1 MRNRFLSILIPLSN
15 PANAKKMS
23 SVGSGDNYVALW
35 RNYLILCFG
44 VAKPSIM
51 SPGHLRASAPEIMTP
66 TSENSSNCDYKVSMQ
81 K

>member
-1 MRNRFLSILIPLSN
+1 MNIDVLLLLLLMLFSN
-15 PANAKKMS
+15 PANTKKLS
-23 SVGSGDNYVALW
+23 AAGSGDNYVALW

-66 TSENSSNCDYKVSMQ
+66 TSENSSGLDYKVSA
-81 K
+81 

>member
-1 MRNRFLSILIPLSN
+1 MCTIIRFSPTPISN
-15 PANAKKMS
+15 PANVKKMS
-23 SVGSGDNYVALW
+23 AASSGDNYVALW

-66 TSENSSNCDYKVSMQ
+66 TSENSSSYVYKVSAQ
-81 K
+81 N